1 MKNKKGN
8 KVLIILVNVLIII
21 LTFFVIDYSAY
32 KYHAEIYRKKMPEVW
47 QVEPYSYKVNFPSD
61 MYGLENFFDGTSNL
75 GGGREPDGLN
85 YKDSMPVVIFG
96 CSYAFGQYLN
106 ANQTFSHKLSE
117 LLKRPVYNR
126 STPGASFSF
135 MYRQVLMYDFYKTIP
150 ECDTVI
156 YVMISDHARRIY
168 LNYFD
173 VTNLWIIPRFEQKN
187 DKLISKNYN
196 NKFLNFIN
204 ALYIAKIL
212 NHNYAEKMYK
222 DPKYAD
228 QTTDFI
234 LLHFKLTKEELEKKW
249 NKKVNFYVIL
259 YEDCDIYNEDK
270 LREKL
275 ETNGFHVI
283 STKELTNEDL
293 NDEKYRFQDNH
304 HPTEA
309 AWDLLTPLIAEKL
322 KEYEVVR

>member
-1 MKNKKGN
+1 MKNKK
-8 KVLIILVNVLIII
+8 KKKILIILTNIFLII
-21 LTFFVIDYSAY
+21 LTFFIIDYFAY
-32 KYHAEIYRKKMPEVW
+32 KHYAEIFLKKMPEIW
-47 QVEPYSYKVNFPSD
+47 QVEPYSYKVTFPPD
-61 MYGLENFFDGTSNL
+61 MQDFGNYFDGRSNL
-75 GGGREPDGLN
+75 GGGRKPDGLN
-85 YKDSMPVVIFG
+85 YTDSMPLVIFG

-106 ANQTFSHKLSE
+106 PNQTFSYKLSE

-135 MYRQVLMYDFYKTIP
+135 MYRQALTDDFYKTIP

-156 YVMISDHARRIY
+156 YIMMPDHARRIY

-173 VTNLWIIPRFEQKN
+173 VTNLCIIPQFKQKK
-187 DKLISKNYN
+187 DKLILKNYN

-204 ALYIAKIL
+204 SLYIAKIL
-212 NHNYAEKMYK
+212 NHNYAEKMYE

-228 QTTDFI
+228 KTTDFI

-259 YEDCDIYNEDK
+259 YEDYDISNKDK

-283 STKELTNEDL
+283 STKELTNENL
-293 NDEKYRFQDNH
+293 SNEKYMMQDNH

-309 AWDLLTPLIAEKL
+309 AWDLLTPKIIEKL
-322 KEYEVVR
+322 EL